1 MTIFGNK
8 SFFKVNLI
16 ENWTKDKGSYIKNT
30 QIVCM
35 EHSITSN
42 GNHVQDINDD
52 HFNVFEVLKLK
63 AELIKLEIENITN
76 IEDLEDISGEISLND
91 GIKNSHQ
98 ESKQSHSLQSI
109 GKLLSEN
116 ENLESNCKII

>member
-1 MTIFGNK
+1 
-8 SFFKVNLI
+8 
-16 ENWTKDKGSYIKNT
+16 
-30 QIVCM
+30 M

-76 IEDLEDISGEISLND
+76 VEDLEDSSSEVSLID
-91 GIKNSHQ
+91 EIKNSQ
-98 ESKQSHSLQSI
+98 QKSKQNYSLQSI
-109 GKLLSEN
+109 GT
-116 ENLESNCKII
+116 